1 MFWVALVLQR
11 INPNHIIKH
20 LIFIVFLIQL
30 GQNFI
35 LQLLGGIHMRIIGSK
50 NYFYQSFVFKK
61 DLYHSIWNDFSCSK
75 GWSQEIIWCRTF
87 DMNSS
92 FCLCFIEEKNYEIE
106 EGSFES
112 ESWE

>member
-1 MFWVALVLQR
+1 
-11 INPNHIIKH
+11 
-20 LIFIVFLIQL
+20 
-30 GQNFI
+30 
-35 LQLLGGIHMRIIGSK
+35 MRIIGSK